1 MTIYK
6 SGKQDS
12 IKPKDKSRIYY
23 IAKLLGWLYLD
34 LGDFKVDIEK
44 QHHISP
50 IPKQLQ
56 SLITTYCRAILNC
69 ADNYPTKSGKVT
81 VKGKGLV
88 KELSNEF
95 VTFDDA
101 YSNFKTQNKV
111 TKKLHNLICEL
122 NGSVQWFLQ
131 QHNMTI
137 SSIKISN
144 PLSSDPTADELN
156 DFLNKEKISLRAVG
170 YTNKVLANR
179 PKNWELRDF
188 FKVKTELF
196 QKLNGKA
203 KFIKYNDFLKEI
215 GIQNRTTHYKKQL
228 QVSVKGYYLLKKAWK
243 NGSFNRIV

>member
-6 SGKQDS
+6 SGELVL
-12 IKPKDKSRIYY
+12 IKPKGRTSIYY
-23 IAKLLGWLYLD
+23 IAGLLGWLYFD
-34 LGDFKVDIEK
+34 LSEFKVAIEK
-44 QHHISP
+44 QHNLSP

-69 ADNYPTKSGKVT
+69 ADNYPTKSGRVSLA
-81 VKGKGLV
+81 GKDLV
-88 KELSNEF
+88 KILSNEF

-101 YSNFKTQNKV
+101 YSNFKTQKKV

-203 KFIKYNDFLKEI
+203 KFIKYNAFLEEL
-215 GIQNRTTHYKKQL
+215 GIQNRTSNYKKQL

>member
-6 SGKQDS
+6 SGEQVL
-12 IKPKDKSRIYY
+12 IKPKGRTRIYY
-23 IAKLLGWLYLD
+23 IAGLLGWLYFD
-34 LGDFKVDIEK
+34 LSEFKVAIEK
-44 QHHISP
+44 QHNLSP

-69 ADNYPTKSGKVT
+69 ADNYPTKAGRVSVAGKD
-81 VKGKGLV
+81 LV
-88 KELSNEF
+88 KKLSNEF

-156 DFLNKEKISLRAVG
+156 DFFNKSKESL
-170 YTNKVLANR
+170 
-179 PKNWELRDF
+179 
-188 FKVKTELF
+188 
-196 QKLNGKA
+196 
-203 KFIKYNDFLKEI
+203 
-215 GIQNRTTHYKKQL
+215 
-228 QVSVKGYYLLKKAWK
+228 
-243 NGSFNRIV
+243 

>member
-1 MTIYK
+1 MAIYK
-6 SGKQDS
+6 SGKQVS
-12 IKPKDKSRIYY
+12 IKPKGKTRIYY
-23 IAKLLGWLYLD
+23 IAELLGWLYFD
-34 LGDFKVDIEK
+34 LSEFKVAIEK
-44 QHHISP
+44 QHLKYP
-50 IPKQLQ
+50 VPKQLQ

-111 TKKLHNLICEL
+111 TKKLHNLIYEL

-137 SSIKISN
+137 NSIKISN

-156 DFLNKEKISLRAVG
+156 DFLKKEIISLKAVG
-170 YTNKVLANR
+170 STKKVLANR
-179 PKNWELRDF
+179 PRNLELRDF
-188 FKVKTELF
+188 FKVQTALF

-203 KFIKYNDFLKEI
+203 KFIKYNDFLKEL
-215 GIQNRTTHYKKQL
+215 GIQNRTTNHQKQL

-243 NGSFNRIV
+243 NGSFNRII